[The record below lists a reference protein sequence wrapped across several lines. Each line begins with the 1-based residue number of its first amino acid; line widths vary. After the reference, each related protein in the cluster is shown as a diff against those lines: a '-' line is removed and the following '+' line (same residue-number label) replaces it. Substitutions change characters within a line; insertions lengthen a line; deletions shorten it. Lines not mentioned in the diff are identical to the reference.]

1 MTDTIT
7 LNASTPEYW
16 DDVKR
21 RTTVRNADAIVK
33 RKLENLRPSQVY
45 EQWVA
50 DHLDI
55 IRAAAVTAKV
65 ADYQAFKAKW
75 ARQLSMPEIAETGEQ
90 DLTRYAA
97 DAVKDAAEAMYG

>member
-1 MTDTIT
+1 MTHTIT

-16 DDVKR
+16 EDVKR

-33 RKLENLRPSQVY
+33 RKLQNLRPSQVY

-50 DHLDI
+50 DQLAI
-55 IRAAAVTAKV
+55 IREAANTAKV

-75 ARQLSMPEIAETGEQ
+75 AKQLGLQELEECSEATVM
-90 DLTRYAA
+90 R
-97 DAVKDAAEAMYG
+97 DAHVAVTEAAEALYG